1 MNIKSLTLKNKL
13 SIEKTGEQYFDL
25 TAPSFKYRRELG
37 VKALHY
43 NLLKVSLVLP
53 FFTHKSDSIIENCP
67 KNAECSIDKISE
79 KYFGTGQYIDA
90 ICVINNIFNPFSV
103 NEGDILAIPQLKNE
117 NLVYKRPNPASRP
130 SATLAQYVNTEQQSE
145 NDQSRIQ
152 RLIQKAKTKKTGVKA
167 PIPPNMLQQG
177 QAAKVFEGGKIKL
190 GANLPTRNSTNTES

>member
-13 SIEKTGEQYFDL
+13 SIERTGEQYFDL

-43 NLLKVSLVLP
+43 VTQDQVGRM
-53 FFTHKSDSIIENCP
+53 
-67 KNAECSIDKISE
+67 DKISQ

-117 NLVYKRPNPASRP
+117 NLVYKRPDAASRP
-130 SATLAQYVNTEQQSE
+130 SLTLAAYVDTGRQSE
-145 NDQSRIQ
+145 QDQSRIQ

>member
-25 TAPSFKYRRELG
+25 TAPSFKYKRELG

-43 NLLKVSLVLP
+43 VTQDQVGR
-53 FFTHKSDSIIENCP
+53 
-67 KNAECSIDKISE
+67 IDKISE

-145 NDQSRIQ
+145 IDQSRIQ